1 MSAFTCKKTQVP
13 QPVLFILADP
23 YELSSSRSRPSQ
35 ELSDAGAKAGL
46 LSNQL
51 SGLFSQKE
59 CLLGCRS
66 PQLIEPLEGICYLNL
81 PSPRYISKPQM
92 SEEIGTRRRRN
103 PLAVVVLCKCV
114 SGLPASAISTS
125 CVLTCNFEGSLPSNE
140 SETE

>member
-1 MSAFTCKKTQVP
+1 M
-13 QPVLFILADP
+13 
-23 YELSSSRSRPSQ
+23 RSRALARAQRCRSQ
-35 ELSDAGAKAGL
+35 SRAPVKPAVGVIFTK
-46 LSNQL
+46 
-51 SGLFSQKE
+51 KE

-114 SGLPASAISTS
+114 SGLPASPVSTS
-125 CVLTCNFEGSLPSNE
+125 CASTRNFEGSLPSNE
-140 SETE
+140 GETERRAVSLFHVSQWMCAVLKNKWS